1 MRGSDTAAV
10 AAALLALGT
19 APHLPAR
26 ADGFDL
32 AVPAASVPAVPTR
45 VDEAGIGGFL
55 GAWARSAAAARAT
68 QPGWSSPVV
77 TTTGLLEQRVRFDVQ
92 QQNAKGG
99 QQTTGFDGGRGVD
112 LIVGPTTEIQIAPPP
127 YLTRTAPDGKGDVS
141 GLADWPFLRLEQ
153 RLASS
158 PAGAGNYVLTA
169 WVTVQAPTGIAPFS
183 GDAWTVLPTL
193 AFGKGWGDFD
203 VQGTVSATLPASR
216 AGVLGHPMQTNVAFQ
231 YNLWKLLWPELEVS
245 WTYYPDGARGGRN
258 TVYLAPGLVVGKIPL
273 ANDLYA
279 TFGAAYQAA
288 VTPNFAA
295 GPRTPGYQN
304 AVLFTSRLTF

>member
-1 MRGSDTAAV
+1 MRGSDKAV
-10 AAALLALGT
+10 VAGALLALGT
-19 APHLPAR
+19 VSHVPAR
-26 ADGFDL
+26 ADGFGL
-32 AVPAASVPAVPTR
+32 AVPAASVPPAPAR

-55 GAWARSAAAARAT
+55 GEWARTVAAARAT
-68 QPGWSSPVV
+68 QPSWSSPVV
-77 TTTGLLEQRVRFDVQ
+77 TTTGLLEQRVRFDIQ

-112 LIVGPTTEIQIAPPP
+112 LIVGPTTEIQIAAAP
-127 YLTRTAPDGKGDVS
+127 YLTRTAPDGKGDAS

-158 PAGAGNYVLTA
+158 PASAGNYVLTA
-169 WVTVQAPTGIAPFS
+169 WVQAQAPTGIAPFGS
-183 GDAWTVLPTL
+183 HAWTFQPTL

-203 VQGTVSATLPASR
+203 IQGTVSATLPASR
-216 AGVLGHPMQTNVAFQ
+216 DAVLGHPMQSNVAFQ
-231 YNLWKLLWPELEVS
+231 YNLWTLLWPELEVS

-273 ANDLYA
+273 AHDLYA

-288 VTPNFAA
+288 VTPNFAT